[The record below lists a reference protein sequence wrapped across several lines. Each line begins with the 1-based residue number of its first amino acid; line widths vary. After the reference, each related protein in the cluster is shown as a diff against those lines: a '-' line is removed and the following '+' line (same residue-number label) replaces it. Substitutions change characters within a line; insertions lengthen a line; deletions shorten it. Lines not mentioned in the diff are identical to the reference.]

1 MLAPVLC
8 LASPR
13 PDMDRFAD
21 RDPTVL
27 LTGGTSGIGA
37 VAARKL
43 ASRGATVAIVG
54 RDEARGRRLAD
65 DLTASTAGTV
75 RFHRADLAT
84 QAAVRRLAAE
94 IESAYDRLDVLA
106 HNAGLSAQERTITA
120 DGVELTLAV
129 NHLAP
134 YLLTHELM
142 DLLRGTP
149 AARVVV
155 TASGVHARGEIDFDD
170 LRLARGYGALDAYA
184 RSKLAN
190 VLFTFELADRLDGVV
205 ANCFH
210 PGFVPS
216 TELFRDAGLRVRLF
230 ARIAAAVPGF
240 GTTPE
245 AGADRLVEL
254 ATAPEYGRR
263 SGLYVG
269 TNGPEEPAPAATD
282 PALRERLWRVSADL
296 VGVEPDWP

>member
-1 MLAPVLC
+1 MG
-8 LASPR
+8 R
-13 PDMDRFAD
+13 PPGAD
-21 RDPTVL
+21 GEDHPTVL

-37 VAARKL
+37 VAAREL
-43 ASRGATVAIVG
+43 AATGATVAIVG
-54 RDEARGRRLAD
+54 RDEEQGRRLAD

-75 RFHRADLAT
+75 RFHGADLAT
-84 QAAVRRLAAE
+84 QAAVRRLAA
-94 IESAYDRLDVLA
+94 AVTDTYDHLDVLA
-106 HNAGLSAQERTITA
+106 HNAGLSTREHTITD

-134 YLLTHELM
+134 YLLTHELV
-142 DLLRGTP
+142 DSLRASAP
-149 AARVVV
+149 SRVVV
-155 TASGVHARGEIDFDD
+155 TASGVHTQGDMAFDD
-170 LRLARGYGALDAYA
+170 LRLEEDYSALGAYA

-190 VLFTFELADRLDGVV
+190 VAFTLELADRLDDGVV

-216 TELFRDAGLRVRLF
+216 TDLFRDARLRVRLF
-230 ARIAAAVPGF
+230 ARVAAAVPGL
-240 GTTPE
+240 GTNAET
-245 AGADRLVEL
+245 GAERLVEL

-269 TNGPEEPAPAATD
+269 ADGPEEPASAATD
-282 PALRERLWRVSADL
+282 PEFRERLWRVSADL

>member
-1 MLAPVLC
+1 MGRLA
-8 LASPR
+8 
-13 PDMDRFAD
+13 DG
-21 RDPTVL
+21 DPTVL

-37 VAARKL
+37 VAARTL
-43 ASRGATVAIVG
+43 ASRGATVGIVG
-54 RDEARGRRLAD
+54 RNGSRGRRLAD

-84 QAAVRRLAAE
+84 WAVVRRLAAE
-94 IESAYDRLDVLA
+94 VESTYDRLDVLA
-106 HNAGLSAQERTITA
+106 HNAGLSTPERTITD

-134 YLLTHELM
+134 YLLTYELM
-142 DLLRGTP
+142 DLIRETP

-155 TASGVHARGEIDFDD
+155 TASGVHVRGELDFDD
-170 LRLARGYGALDAYA
+170 LRLEREYGALDAYA

-190 VLFTFELADRLDGVV
+190 VLFTLELADRLGEDGPV

-216 TELFRDAGLRVRLF
+216 TGLFRDAGLRTRLF
-230 ARIAAAVPGF
+230 VRIAAAIPGF
-240 GTTPE
+240 GTTVE
-245 AGADRLVEL
+245 AGAERLVEL

-269 TNGPEEPAPAATD
+269 ADGPEEPAPAATD
-282 PALRERLWRVSADL
+282 PELRERLWRVSADL